1 MNNKFVYGKVDEIKK
16 DLLTEKLV
24 NDYFNIV
31 NEIKNNK
38 ELQGFLNAQSYYKT
52 KMVINENK
60 ENETLYLIYK
70 QKYDEFSNKINKH
83 PLYINYKNV
92 KEEVLFLVDEIK
104 GVLKL

>member
-31 NEIKNNK
+31 KEIINNK

-60 ENETLYLIYK
+60 ENETLYLEYK
-70 QKYDEFSNKINKH
+70 QKYDEFSIKINKH
-83 PLYINYKNV
+83 PLYINYKNI

-104 GVLKL
+104 DVLKL